1 MVPLTMESTMRKEV
15 VRLSELLV
23 RKLKAIQVK
32 VTLRDHRNGV
42 SAKLMKR

>member
-1 MVPLTMESTMRKEV
+1 MRKEV
-15 VRLSELLV
+15 VKLSERLV

-42 SAKLMKR
+42 SAKLIKR

>member
-1 MVPLTMESTMRKEV
+1 MRREV
-15 VRLSELLV
+15 VKLSELLV

-42 SAKLMKR
+42 SAKLVKR